1 MIQEA
6 SNWVKFCINNIP
18 NKNEEKKIALDIACG
33 LGRHSIYLSNL
44 GYKVIS
50 VDLNILHLLSF
61 NKYNIFRIQSDV
73 ETPATWPFKKK
84 SFDLVVVTNFLNR
97 LIFQDIQ
104 KVLKK
109 NGYLIYETFG
119 EGNEKLGRPKNKN
132 YLLRKGELLKLIH
145 NMSVIYYEEIKVI
158 NIEKKFIKHRILC
171 KNV

>member
-1 MIQEA
+1 MIKEA
-6 SNWVKFCINNIP
+6 SNWVKFCIKNIP
-18 NKNEEKKIALDIACG
+18 NKNEEKIALDLACG
-33 LGRHSIYLSNL
+33 LGRHSIYLSKM

-50 VDLNILHLLSF
+50 VDLNIFYLLSF
-61 NKYNIFRIQSDV
+61 YKYNIFRIQTDV
-73 ETPATWPFKKK
+73 ETPARWPFKKK

-97 LIFQDIQ
+97 LIFKDIQ

-119 EGNEKLGRPKNKN
+119 EGNEKLGRPKNKS
-132 YLLRKGELLKLIH
+132 YLLRKGELLTLIQ
-145 NMSVIYYEEIKVI
+145 NMSVIFYEEIKVI

>member
-1 MIQEA
+1 MIKEA
-6 SNWVKFCINNIP
+6 SNWVKFCIKNIP
-18 NKNEEKKIALDIACG
+18 NKNEEKIALDLACG
-33 LGRHSIYLSNL
+33 LGRHSIYLSKM

-50 VDLNILHLLSF
+50 VDLNIFYLLSF
-61 NKYNIFRIQSDV
+61 YNYNIFRIQTDV
-73 ETPATWPFKKK
+73 EKPETWPFKKK

-97 LIFQDIQ
+97 LIFKDIQ

-119 EGNEKLGRPKNKN
+119 EGNEKLGRPKNKS
-132 YLLRKGELLKLIH
+132 YLLRKGELLTLIQ
-145 NMSVIYYEEIKVI
+145 NMSVIFYEEIKVI